1 MGVYIYTPYSRTP
14 WANTLAYYPLAEDCN
29 DYSGN
34 NRHGT
39 NSNVTF
45 SNWLATF
52 NGTNSVVTVAHADW
66 QKPTNNFTILAW
78 FRVSTTAQTWCVV
91 GKAQWSPYYQTNR
104 YYYMGNQWD
113 ENSGKTFAW
122 FAPWNEREVYPTSVF
137 NLAPTPFTSW
147 EWHLLGLTNEWT
159 TKNQYFDWEVVA
171 TASKSTVSSTYSVPL
186 TIGNVTH
193 KTADMWFNGNI
204 SKVILE
210 NRTWTQQEILDFYNW
225 TKSDLPT
232 T

>member
-1 MGVYIYTPYSRTP
+1 MGVYLYTPYSRTP

-52 NGTNSVVTVAHADW
+52 NGSSSKITIAHAAW
-66 QKPTNNFTILAW
+66 NKIQTNMTIQAW
-78 FRVSTTAQTWCVV
+78 YNYTWADDGYWVIIS
-91 GKAQWSPYYQTNR
+91 KTQMNPYYQSDM
-104 YYYMGNQWD
+104 YWFMSCASWWSAVAG
-113 ENSGKTFAW
+113 W
-122 FAPWNEREVYPTSVF
+122 FAPWNTWYFKPIWQ
-137 NLAPTPFTSW
+137 W
-147 EWHLLGLTNEWT
+147 EATGSYGRGWHLLTLTNDWS
-159 TKNQYFDWEVVA
+159 TKTLYCDGTLV
-171 TASKSTVSSTYSVPL
+171 STVSLGSTSSNHSIQVVIWNRQYR
-186 TIGNVTH
+186 
-193 KTADMWFNGNI
+193 TANNRFTGNI

-210 NRTWTQQEILDFYNW
+210 NKTWTQQEILDFYNW

>member
-39 NSNVTF
+39 NSDVTF

-52 NGTNSVVTVAHADW
+52 NGSSSKITIAHADW
-66 QKPTNNFTILAW
+66 NKIQTNMTIQAWYRYTWAADGYGVVLSKTQMNPYYQSDMYYFISCGSGGGSVAGWFAISGTWTFSPVWQREPTGSFGAW
-78 FRVSTTAQTWCVV
+78 IWHLLTLTKEWTTLKLYCDWQEVSTTTWNTTTTSSSISVV
-91 GKAQWSPYYQTNR
+91 IWNR
-104 YYYMGNQWD
+104 QYRTAN
-113 ENSGKTFAW
+113 N
-122 FAPWNEREVYPTSVF
+122 R
-137 NLAPTPFTSW
+137 FT
-147 EWHLLGLTNEWT
+147 
-159 TKNQYFDWEVVA
+159 
-171 TASKSTVSSTYSVPL
+171 
-186 TIGNVTH
+186 
-193 KTADMWFNGNI
+193 GNI

-210 NRTWTQQEILDFYNW
+210 NKTWTQQEILDFYNW